1 MRCWLSVILYPSVT
15 GPHPF
20 SSCSQGDDITITS
33 DIMILKQPHDMQ
45 MILQQPH
52 PFSSCSRGDD
62 ITITTRSVIFLEYL
76 YRSAIFLFQLISW
89 YANDITTTTPFLF
102 FFTTRWYYNNN
113 IHSLAIDI
121 TIDVMICKW
130 YYINHTLFSSCSQ
143 GDDITI
149 TTPFL
154 LNISLTID
162 IMILKQPHDMQKI
175 LHQPHPFSSCSQ
187 QDDITMTTSFLLL
200 LILLLLL
207 LQ

>member
-1 MRCWLSVILYPSVT
+1 MCLRNIFICVQYEMLVVCNPLSKCHRPT
-15 GPHPF
+15 P
-20 SSCSQGDDITITS
+20 
-33 DIMILKQPHDMQ
+33 
-45 MILQQPH
+45 
-52 PFSSCSRGDD
+52 
-62 ITITTRSVIFLEYL
+62 
-76 YRSAIFLFQLISW
+76 FLFLFTRRWYYNNKWYYDIKTTTW

>member
-1 MRCWLSVILYPSVT
+1 MCNILGISLCVCGISLYVCNMRCWLSVILYPSVT
-15 GPHPF
+15 G
-20 SSCSQGDDITITS
+20 
-33 DIMILKQPHDMQ
+33 
-45 MILQQPH
+45 PH

-130 YYINHTLFSSCSQ
+130 YSQNIAHISKIFPKYCMYI
-143 GDDITI
+143 
-149 TTPFL
+149 
-154 LNISLTID
+154 
-162 IMILKQPHDMQKI
+162 
-175 LHQPHPFSSCSQ
+175 
-187 QDDITMTTSFLLL
+187 
-200 LILLLLL
+200 
-207 LQ
+207 

>member
-1 MRCWLSVILYPSVT
+1 MQYYGNIFYVSVIFWEYLYNMCNILGISLCVCGISLYVCNMRCWLSVILYPSVT
-15 GPHPF
+15 GPHP
-20 SSCSQGDDITITS
+20 
-33 DIMILKQPHDMQ
+33 
-45 MILQQPH
+45 
-52 PFSSCSRGDD
+52 
-62 ITITTRSVIFLEYL
+62 
-76 YRSAIFLFQLISW
+76 
-89 YANDITTTTPFLF
+89 
-102 FFTTRWYYNNN
+102 
-113 IHSLAIDI
+113 
-121 TIDVMICKW
+121 
-130 YYINHTLFSSCSQ
+130 FSSCSQ